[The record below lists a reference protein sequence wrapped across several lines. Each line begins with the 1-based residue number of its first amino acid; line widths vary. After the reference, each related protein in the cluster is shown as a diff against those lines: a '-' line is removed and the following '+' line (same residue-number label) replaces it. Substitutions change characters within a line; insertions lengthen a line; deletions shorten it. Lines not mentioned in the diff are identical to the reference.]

1 MTKAKIQPIQ
11 GMDEKVELPAETT
24 PAILDEVK
32 SCPILG
38 RITVYKPQ
46 YKFYY
51 QDNTAYDK
59 NRRNNE
65 VQKRLPIGYQC

>member
-38 RITVYKPQ
+38 RITVNEPQ
-46 YKFYY
+46 YKFNH
-51 QDNTAYDK
+51 QDNTAYHE